1 MLDIG
6 VLFMFRNPAFLRR
19 PWPDIYQAELDLAVA
34 AEQLGFGHVW
44 LSEHHFVDDGYSP
57 SLFPIAAAIAAR
69 TQRIRIGTYVLLLPL
84 HNPVRVA
91 EDAAT
96 VDVIA
101 NGRFDLGL
109 GLGYRPGEFT
119 GMGISS
125 RERGAR
131 FDEGLPLVQ
140 RLLAGETL
148 SLDGRFSQL
157 KEVRIVPPP
166 VQQPFPVW
174 VGARGDQA
182 IDRAARLG
190 CHLASV
196 GATEHRLKYLAALKR
211 HGRDPAAHHIAHLL
225 TCYVAESTDRAWSD
239 CAEPLHHVL
248 REYQAWAAE
257 SGDQTGD
264 GAAELPV
271 PSPAEL
277 RRAQSCE
284 FFGRSAIIG
293 DPDSVFEQLCAY
305 HRESPGSHLTLM
317 MALPGA
323 DPSRTRNS
331 MDLFARE
338 IMPRLQAWVQRN

>member
-6 VLFMFRNPAFLRR
+6 ILFMFRNPAFNRR
-19 PWPDIYQAELDLAVA
+19 PWPEVYQAELELAVE
-34 AEQLGFGHVW
+34 AERLGYDHVW

-96 VDVIA
+96 VDVIS

-119 GMGISS
+119 GMGIPSS
-125 RERGAR
+125 ERGAR

-148 SLDGRFSQL
+148 SVDGRFNQVAD
-157 KEVRIVPPP
+157 VRIVPPA
-166 VQQPFPVW
+166 VQTPFPIW
-174 VGARGDQA
+174 VGARGDKA

-196 GATEHRLKYLAALKR
+196 GATEHRLKYLDALKR
-211 HGRDPAAHHIAHLL
+211 HGRKVADYSIAHLF
-225 TCYVAESTDRAWSD
+225 TGYVAETTARAWDD
-239 CAEPLHHVL
+239 CAEPLHHVI

-277 RRAQSCE
+277 RQVQSCE

-293 DPDSVFEQLCAY
+293 DPDAVFDQLCAY
-305 HRESPGSHLTLM
+305 HRESPGSHLTIM
-317 MALPGA
+317 MSLPGA
-323 DPSRTRNS
+323 DPTRTRNS

-338 IMPRLQAWVQRN
+338 VMPRLKAWASRN